1 MKNLLMLFGVTLAKR
16 YTKRQKRIFY
26 SQAEPYFKNL
36 GFSVKLQTIKKKLLE
51 VSNITIGDINRAD
64 HLIVCP
70 YDTPSR
76 SLLPYKYFPFNL
88 SKNLAQENREVF
100 LHSFIYILSSLLAY
114 FVFRQYLTFSILMRV
129 LSIVLFACL
138 IFICYRLI
146 VGIPNQVNFNRN
158 SASVALVAAL
168 AARLR
173 KKRNVAFV
181 LLDNTASSNTGWRV
195 FADEEGLK
203 NKNIIYLDCLA
214 SGENLVCAHSRAAIP
229 QGRKLAE
236 KLAGVNVID
245 QVVPDVQIKD
255 TKLQYIPQML
265 QICTGTIEDHFFF
278 VENTRSKRDFK
289 VDIPRLENLCDGLIN
304 YIGA

>member
-1 MKNLLMLFGVTLAKR
+1 MLFGVTLAKR

-76 SLLPYKYFPFNL
+76 SLLPYKYYPFNL

-138 IFICYRLI
+138 IFFCYRLI
-146 VGIPNQVNFNRN
+146 VGIPNPVNFNRN
-158 SASVALVAAL
+158 SASIALAAAL

-181 LLDNTASSNTGWRV
+181 FLDNTASSNTGWRV

>member
-76 SLLPYKYFPFNL
+76 SLLLYKYYPFNL
-88 SKNLAQENREVF
+88 SKNLTQEKREVF
-100 LHSFIYILSSLLAY
+100 LHSFIYILSSLIAY

-129 LSIVLFACL
+129 LSIFLFACL
-138 IFICYRLI
+138 IFFCYRLI
-146 VGIPNQVNFNRN
+146 VGIPNPVNFNRN
-158 SASVALVAAL
+158 SASIALAAAL
-168 AARLR
+168 AERL
-173 KKRNVAFV
+173 KKNRNVAFV

-195 FADEEGLK
+195 FADDESLK

-214 SGENLVCAHSRAAIP
+214 SGENLVCAHSRATIP
-229 QGRKLAE
+229 QARKLAE

-245 QVVPDVQIKD
+245 QVVPDGQIKD
-255 TKLQYIPQML
+255 TKLQYFPQML
-265 QICTGTIEDHFFF
+265 QICTGTIEDHYFF

-289 VDIPRLENLCDGLIN
+289 VDIPRLENLCDGLFK

>member
-1 MKNLLMLFGVTLAKR
+1 MLFGVTLAKR

-76 SLLPYKYFPFNL
+76 SLLPYKYYPFNL

-138 IFICYRLI
+138 IFFCYRLI
-146 VGIPNQVNFNRN
+146 VGIPNPVNFNRN
-158 SASVALVAAL
+158 SASIALAAAL

>member
-1 MKNLLMLFGVTLAKR
+1 MLFGVTLAKR

>member
-1 MKNLLMLFGVTLAKR
+1 MLFGVTLAKR

-76 SLLPYKYFPFNL
+76 SLLLYKYYPFNL
-88 SKNLAQENREVF
+88 SKNLTQEKREVF
-100 LHSFIYILSSLLAY
+100 LHSFIYILSSLIAY

-129 LSIVLFACL
+129 LSIFLFACL
-138 IFICYRLI
+138 IFFCYRLI
-146 VGIPNQVNFNRN
+146 VGIPNPVNFNRN
-158 SASVALVAAL
+158 SASIALAAAL
-168 AARLR
+168 AERL
-173 KKRNVAFV
+173 KKNRNVAFV

-195 FADEEGLK
+195 FADDESLK

-214 SGENLVCAHSRAAIP
+214 SGENLVCAHSRATIP
-229 QGRKLAE
+229 QARKLAE

-245 QVVPDVQIKD
+245 QVVPDGQIKD
-255 TKLQYIPQML
+255 TKLQYFPQML
-265 QICTGTIEDHFFF
+265 QICTGTIEDHYFF

-289 VDIPRLENLCDGLIN
+289 VDIPRLENLCDGLFK

>member
-1 MKNLLMLFGVTLAKR
+1 MLFGVTLAKR

-26 SQAEPYFKNL
+26 SQAEPYFKDL
-36 GFSVKLQTIKKKLLE
+36 GFSVKLQTVKKKLLE

-100 LHSFIYILSSLLAY
+100 LHSFIYILSSLIAY

-245 QVVPDVQIKD
+245 QVVPDGQIKD

>member
-36 GFSVKLQTIKKKLLE
+36 GFSVKMQTVKKKLLE
-51 VSNITIGDINRAD
+51 VSNIVIGDINRAD

-88 SKNLAQENREVF
+88 SKNLAQENREVL

-114 FVFRQYLTFSILMRV
+114 FVFRQYLSFSMVMRV

-138 IFICYRLI
+138 LFFCYRLI
-146 VGIPNQVNFNRN
+146 VGIPNPVNFNRN
-158 SASVALVAAL
+158 SASIALAAAL
-168 AARLR
+168 AERLQ

-181 LLDNTASSNTGWRV
+181 FLDNTASSNTGWRV
-195 FADEEGLK
+195 FADEEGLN

-236 KLAGVNVID
+236 KLAGLNVID
-245 QVVPDVQIKD
+245 QVVPDAQIKD
-255 TKLQYIPQML
+255 TKFQYIPQML
-265 QICTGTIEDHFFF
+265 QICTGTIEDHYFF

-289 VDIPRLENLCDGLIN
+289 VDIPRLEHLCDGLIN